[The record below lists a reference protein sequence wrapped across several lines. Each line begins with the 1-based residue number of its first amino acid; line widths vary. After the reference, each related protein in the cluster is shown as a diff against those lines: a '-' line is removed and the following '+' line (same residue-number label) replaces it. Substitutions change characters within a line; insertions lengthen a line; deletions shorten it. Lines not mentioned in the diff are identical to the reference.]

1 MKNITQWDCSTVS
14 DSKLIDILLD
24 SKILEKTK
32 KKFIKSIIKYRNQKL

>member
-32 KKFIKSIIKYRNQKL
+32 KKFIKSIIKYRNRKL